1 MDIVSLIGV
10 LGALLLI
17 AVATGGQFLQFFDL
31 PAVLIVFGGTFL
43 VVLSKS
49 TVAEF
54 KAAYTTAREVL
65 TTKPTRLQDLIDELI
80 EIGRV
85 ARYDDRWMITL
96 EDREYKDHFIAKA
109 ARMWVDGI
117 EHSLLKDA
125 LLREITEVKI
135 RYEHARD
142 FFGYAQELAPGMGMI
157 GTLIGLVLMM
167 GAVNDPRTIGPGMAV
182 ALLTTLYGAV
192 LANVVLGPLVQ
203 KINGH
208 SKRVRRNYEM
218 AMAGVLFIHKGG
230 DPRLLPDLLLGNMPQ
245 EEAAPAVSPGTRGAS
260 EEAADNA

>member
-1 MDIVSLIGV
+1 MDIASLVGV

-17 AVATGGQFLQFFDL
+17 AIATGGHFLQFFDL

-49 TVAEF
+49 TMAEF

-65 TTKPTRLQDLIDELI
+65 TTKPTPLQDLIDELI

-85 ARYDDRWMITL
+85 ARYDDRWMIAL

-142 FFGYAQELAPGMGMI
+142 FFSYAQELAPGMGMI

-167 GAVNDPRTIGPGMAV
+167 GSVNDPRTIGPGMAV

-192 LANVVLGPLVQ
+192 MANVVLGPLVQ

-208 SKRVRRNYEM
+208 GKSVRRNYEM

-230 DPRLLPDLLLGNMPQ
+230 DPRLLPDLLMGHMPQ
-245 EEAAPAVSPGTRGAS
+245 EDQAPMALPEPKDAP
-260 EEAADNA
+260 EEAAENA

>member
-1 MDIVSLIGV
+1 MDIASLVGV

-17 AVATGGQFLQFFDL
+17 AIATGGHFLQFFDL

-49 TVAEF
+49 TMAEF
-54 KAAYTTAREVL
+54 KGAYTTAREVL

-96 EDREYKDHFIAKA
+96 EDREYKDPFIAKA

-117 EHSLLKDA
+117 EYSLLKDA
-125 LLREITEVKI
+125 LLREIAEVKI

-208 SKRVRRNYEM
+208 GKRVKRNYEM

-230 DPRLLPDLLLGNMPQ
+230 DPRLLPDLLLGHLPQ
-245 EEAAPAVSPGTRGAS
+245 EEDEPAALPEPKDAQA
-260 EEAADNA
+260 EAAENA